1 MPAALASHRSG
12 LALPAITQ
20 GHALAGAAMTV
31 QCRRARRQGAQA
43 PPGRLGYWRTLAT
56 PGRWCLIRSYLTSA
70 ANHGTNVLDAIRSAI
85 EGALDATAPRH
96 ITPANAH
103 L

>member
-31 QCRRARRQGAQA
+31 WVFNAAQIQSRHA
-43 PPGRLGYWRTLAT
+43 GRGLSL
-56 PGRWCLIRSYLTSA
+56 
-70 ANHGTNVLDAIRSAI
+70 
-85 EGALDATAPRH
+85 
-96 ITPANAH
+96 PADYQQ
-103 L
+103 